1 MSLLTRLQIETKDR
15 IRHSQLLRQFLSY
28 PVEWRSKRGQEP
40 QQIARTIVEL
50 CKAARLAGSDTRM
63 AQVEQRIRE
72 QVALLKGRPIDWSE
86 FVGQMKRDRI
96 EAAVVLK
103 PYLGPKERGV
113 VKISF
118 EYQWARLLQIP
129 NLEEFSRRY
138 ALVLAPSWSPPHS
151 IETTLFPAL
160 YPDRIFS
167 LISHADDLRIL
178 PRLADNVTA
187 VPLYASSWVRP
198 DLYQP
203 VPFAQKDIDL
213 IMVAN
218 FSVYKRHFALFR
230 ALRDMPRSA
239 RVVLVGRQLADRT
252 TEVFR
257 REAAAYG
264 VNDRF
269 ELLENASDEV
279 LSAALARSK
288 VSVILSRQ
296 EGSCVAVAESLV
308 AGTPVGLYAD
318 ARIGSRAFINPRTG
332 RFLRHAN
339 LGAQLMDFIANASR
353 YDPREWAQENGLSCF
368 DSTAVLNGVLKRAA
382 LARGENWTQDIAAL
396 HWRPNPVL
404 VSPEDQQRLQPEF
417 DEIDRRF
424 GFKFGHK

>member
-1 MSLLTRLQIETKDR
+1 MSLLTRLKLETKDR

-50 CKAARLAGSDTRM
+50 CKAARLAGSDARM
-63 AQVEQRIRE
+63 VRVEQRIRE
-72 QVALLKGRPIDWSE
+72 QVASLQGRPIDWTE

-129 NLEEFSRRY
+129 NLEEFSKRY

-151 IETTLFPAL
+151 LETTLFPAL

-269 ELLENASDEV
+269 ELLENAS
-279 LSAALARSK
+279 
-288 VSVILSRQ
+288 
-296 EGSCVAVAESLV
+296 
-308 AGTPVGLYAD
+308 
-318 ARIGSRAFINPRTG
+318 RTK
-332 RFLRHAN
+332 
-339 LGAQLMDFIANASR
+339 
-353 YDPREWAQENGLSCF
+353 C
-368 DSTAVLNGVLKRAA
+368 
-382 LARGENWTQDIAAL
+382 
-396 HWRPNPVL
+396 
-404 VSPEDQQRLQPEF
+404 
-417 DEIDRRF
+417 
-424 GFKFGHK
+424 